1 MCEVNCSITYRLFPS
16 RLEESVFVSRQK
28 EIDYQIDVDDDASED
43 AIDKQIKASGIA
55 EIKMVE
61 GDNIFY
67 KILDLHSSVVKISIP
82 WQ

>member
-16 RLEESVFVSRQK
+16 KLAESVFVSCQK
-28 EIDYQIDVDDDASED
+28 EIDYQVNVDDDASED
-43 AIDKQIKASGIA
+43 VIDKQIKAGGIA
-55 EIKMVE
+55 EIKIVE
-61 GDNIFY
+61 GEDIFY